1 MYHLFS
7 LCLRLDSWLYSRQ
20 EVDEA
25 GRLEALHRF
34 QEGKVSILLCSD
46 LLSRGIDTS
55 KAAVV
60 VNYEFPNNTRC
71 GFNECLL

>member
-1 MYHLFS
+1 MNHLLS
-7 LCLRLDSWLYSRQ
+7 QYLILGCPCQ